1 MQDTKDLNDKLCRA
15 LERLYAESDYR
26 LIKLGMFLTLS
37 YSKYLIY
44 LIQIFGQLTYG
55 EFSGGGG
62 KNFSG
67 RLFPQDPL

>member
-44 LIQIFGQLTYG
+44 LIQIFGPFNIWKVFREG
-55 EFSGGGG
+55 GGGG
-62 KNFSG
+62 KN
-67 RLFPQDPL
+67 L